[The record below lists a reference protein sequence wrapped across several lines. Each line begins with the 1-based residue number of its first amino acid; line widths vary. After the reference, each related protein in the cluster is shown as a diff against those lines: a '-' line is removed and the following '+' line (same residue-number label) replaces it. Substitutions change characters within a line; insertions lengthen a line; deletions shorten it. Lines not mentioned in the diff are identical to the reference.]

1 MEKLFPISINPD
13 LCRRCQ
19 KCQYSCPPKA
29 IFWRDSMRY
38 VDYNKCKG
46 CLKCVEVCEHGA
58 VEVISLDDGTLI
70 GFEIDEERCNLCKK
84 CTEADFCFQD
94 RFSLD
99 KEKRKIIFNDSD
111 LTNCF
116 NCLKC
121 FKSCPNN
128 AIIPQILQ
136 E

>member
-1 MEKLFPISINPD
+1 
-13 LCRRCQ
+13 
-19 KCQYSCPPKA
+19 
-29 IFWRDSMRY
+29 MRY

-70 GFEIDEERCNLCKK
+70 GFEIDEERCNLCKQ

-94 RFSLD
+94 RFSFY
-99 KEKRKIIFNDSD
+99 KEKKKIIFNDSD